1 MCESSAYLITKSG
14 EEQKIMD
21 YCIEIIPQIDG
32 KILLADLLG
41 EEKIVDGIIK
51 EVKLL
56 DHKIILQ
63 ARS

>member
-1 MCESSAYLITKSG
+1 MCESSAYLITKAG
-14 EEQKIMD
+14 EQQKIMD
-21 YCIEIIPQIDG
+21 YCIEIIPQEDG

-41 EEKIVDGIIK
+41 EEKMVDGIIK

-63 ARS
+63 ARN

>member
-1 MCESSAYLITKSG
+1 MCESSAYLLTADG
-14 EEQKIMD
+14 EEKIMD
-21 YCIEIIPQIDG
+21 YCIEIIPQEDG

-41 EEKIVDGIIK
+41 EEKLVDAIIK